1 MSKKAANSS
10 ILARRKAFNHFV
22 VNIIVNLI
30 FLEWKWS
37 NVEDKRCDDDKNKEN
52 VQELHL
58 ERGDQEMLIGLA
70 FEWKKNTRMRDGEG
84 W

>member
-1 MSKKAANSS
+1 M
-10 ILARRKAFNHFV
+10 
-22 VNIIVNLI
+22 
-30 FLEWKWS
+30 
-37 NVEDKRCDDDKNKEN
+37 RCDDDKNKEN

-84 W
+84 